1 MCTCMIVQPPAPKK
15 KGSLLVI
22 FIIALIAAV
31 AIAVVVYIASK
42 SKDPGDE
49 PTKDPGDEPTKDC
62 IDQIKK
68 ICNMSDSNVT
78 CDGYYTCLQ
87 SVAYAENVVS
97 GCKSD
102 WLNEHCTGFVPGP
115 GTGGVTGSTYAWTGP
130 YFKINALGDG
140 GSYSALNIDLSVIN
154 KVVLNIDFSSK
165 YVNNNTDTEVTF
177 TIIGSDVTSIVSEYT
192 SIRVIPPD
200 DIKIVTPTPTPG
212 VTILGDVGLGDSTVN
227 ENYIN
232 ITFNTD
238 THLKTSETFTLLF
251 IR

>member
-1 MCTCMIVQPPAPKK
+1 MIVQPPAPKK

-22 FIIALIAAV
+22 FIIALLAAV

-49 PTKDPGDEPTKDC
+49 PTKDC
-62 IDQIKK
+62 VDQIKK

-87 SVAYAENVVS
+87 TVAYAENVVS

-102 WLNEHCTGFVPGP
+102 WLNEHCIGFVPGP
-115 GTGGVTGSTYAWTGP
+115 GTGVITGSTYAWTGP
-130 YFKINALGDG
+130 YFKIVALGTG
-140 GSYSALNIDLSVIN
+140 PRSALNIDLSVIN
-154 KVVLNIDFSSK
+154 KVVLNIDFSYK
-165 YVNNNTDTEVTF
+165 YMNNNTDTEVTF
-177 TIIGSDVTSIVSEYT
+177 SINGSNVKSLVSEYT

-200 DIKIVTPTPTPG
+200 NIKIATPTPSPG
-212 VTILGDVGLGDSTVN
+212 VTILGDVELGDSTVN
-227 ENYIN
+227 ENYVN
-232 ITFNTD
+232 LTFNTD